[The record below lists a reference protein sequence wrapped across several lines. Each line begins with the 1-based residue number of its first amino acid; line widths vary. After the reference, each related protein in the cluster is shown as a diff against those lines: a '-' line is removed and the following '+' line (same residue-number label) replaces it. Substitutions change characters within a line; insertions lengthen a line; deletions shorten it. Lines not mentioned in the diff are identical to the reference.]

1 MAWAEP
7 WKVVLGCVAFTI
19 WWILAVFP
27 AVPCLPIGRTAG
39 SLLGAV
45 LMVVCQIVSPD
56 DAFKAID
63 LPILALLFGTM
74 VLSVYLE
81 RANLFKYLG
90 GVLAWKSRGAKDLL
104 CRVCI
109 LSGLCSAFFTND
121 TTCVVLTD
129 FVLKMCKKEKL
140 PMLPFLLALASSA
153 NIGSAATAIG
163 NPQNLVIAVQSGI
176 SFGKFMRGVIPAV
189 VVGIAANI
197 VLLLLFYWKNLS
209 SAQLDVEE
217 AAASS
222 EDQALG
228 EDKII
233 NELSSVAPLEISS
246 PNHLEPSSGASFVDG
261 GTEVRGIHVLGHA
274 SPSAGRDLHERRQ
287 GMQAP
292 SLAESPEPP
301 PAALEIATGM
311 TGVTAREAVS
321 LRMPKSL
328 LSCRARTRLWT
339 SSVYLVTVGFLAALL
354 GGLNLSW
361 CAVTAA
367 VVLMILDFSDAGPNL
382 EKVSYSLLIFFSGM
396 FIAVEG
402 FNNTGAPGALWD
414 AVEPYSRIDN
424 VKGMTILALVVILLS
439 NVASNVPTVLLLGA
453 RVAAS
458 AAWSNPANVT
468 KAWLILA
475 WVSTVAGNL
484 TLLGSAANLIVS
496 EQARTADNAFNF
508 SFWKHLPFGLP
519 STLIVVAVGLPL
531 VRGG

>member
-27 AVPCLPIGRTAG
+27 AVPWLPIGRTAG

-56 DAFKAID
+56 EAFKAID

-90 GVLAWKSRGAKDLL
+90 NVLAWKSRGGKDLL

-129 FVLKMCKKEKL
+129 FVLKMCKKQKL
-140 PMLPFLLALASSA
+140 PMLPFLMALASSA

-176 SFGKFMRGVIPAV
+176 SFGKFMRGILPAV

-197 VLLLLFYWKNLS
+197 VLLLLFYWKSLS
-209 SAQLDVEE
+209 APQPDVEE
-217 AAASS
+217 GNGPGADHS
-222 EDQALG
+222 LG
-228 EDKII
+228 EDKSVK
-233 NELSSVAPLEISS
+233 ELSSVAPLETLSENR
-246 PNHLEPSSGASFVDG
+246 PEPSARASFEAAG
-261 GTEVRGIHVLGHA
+261 AEVRGPHVLGHA
-274 SPSAGRDLHERRQ
+274 SPNAGRELHERRH
-287 GMQAP
+287 GLQAP

-321 LRMPKSL
+321 LRNPKSL
-328 LSCRARTRLWT
+328 LSRRVRTRLWT

-354 GGLNLSW
+354 AGLNLSW

-367 VVLMILDFSDAGPNL
+367 VVLMILDFSDAGPSL

-414 AVEPYSRIDN
+414 AVEPHSRIEN
-424 VKGMTILALVVILLS
+424 VKGLTILALVVILLS

-458 AAWSNPANVT
+458 AASANPANVT

-508 SFWKHLPFGLP
+508 SFLKHLPFGLP